1 MFLFSTFPFCLSVS
15 SKFSTLNN
23 YCLYNK
29 QKNPFKKKKQWK
41 KGHWARTREL
51 CFSAV
56 QLIINYLVVGL
67 QSVILISKWE
77 EGLELRGS
85 ISKMEWFC
93 EMYGGTVQAT
103 PFTYFSFHIYCLPTM
118 NQAPRHTHKNILFT
132 PLMDLTIQAV
142 QRNRQTCT
150 QLYNHQHDK
159 YSERNIKR
167 GTN

>member
-1 MFLFSTFPFCLSVS
+1 
-15 SKFSTLNN
+15 
-23 YCLYNK
+23 
-29 QKNPFKKKKQWK
+29 
-41 KGHWARTREL
+41 
-51 CFSAV
+51 
-56 QLIINYLVVGL
+56 
-67 QSVILISKWE
+67 
-77 EGLELRGS
+77 
-85 ISKMEWFC
+85 MEWFC

-167 GTN
+167 GTNQVGRSQRRHASQDLNVLFCFKSQTKKMGKGIAIKGRGSYKSKDVTIISWAMEEREKERTI